1 MKKCLFIYGNQNIED
16 LFDSQPSKI
25 NLNAQWIVLKKY
37 LQDKGIELLSQKKLG
52 SERADLELHLNVWE
66 INRDDHPK
74 FAILAECKFIHP
86 KNSNVEL
93 LSKYDQVFSWDSDI
107 VSLSNATKIQLAH
120 PLGSGLVNG
129 FKNRDKLVVLFGSNR
144 SLRGWHPKNNLYS
157 ERVKTIKWFEKNAFN
172 DFNLYGKKWN
182 LSPRLPTKLGG
193 IIHSVEKRLPINYKP
208 FPSWKGVIIDKQ
220 EILKTSK
227 FSIVYENIQGLN
239 GYITEK
245 IFDAFVSGNVPIYWG
260 AVDVENYIPADCFI
274 NRCNFKDHDQ
284 LFKYLKNMS
293 EEKYIVYQNSIKKF
307 LNYESSNFT
316 CEKFAETISSKII
329 KRLNDTT

>member
-16 LFDSQPSKI
+16 LFDTQPSKI
-25 NLNAQWIVLKKY
+25 NLHAQWIVLKKY

-74 FAILAECKFIHP
+74 FAILSECKFIHP

-157 ERVKTIKWFEKNAFN
+157 ERVKTIKWFEKKAFN

-182 LSPRLPTKLGG
+182 LSPRLPTKLGA
-193 IIHSVEKRLPINYKP
+193 IIHSVEKRLSINYKP

-245 IFDAFVSGNVPIYWG
+245 ILDSFSGNHCLKLNSCIVKL
-260 AVDVENYIPADCFI
+260 A
-274 NRCNFKDHDQ
+274 NF
-284 LFKYLKNMS
+284 F
-293 EEKYIVYQNSIKKF
+293 F
-307 LNYESSNFT
+307 
-316 CEKFAETISSKII
+316 SKIEHELRI
-329 KRLNDTT
+329 IIRK